1 MAVDHGDSV
10 RHAAAKSG
18 SKRERREASKDE
30 GERRGVFGQRGQDQ
44 GVFPGSALLMSGR
57 LTPSCAGPSP
67 GFNIAPQYCRNR
79 DEVGM
84 RLLARQ
90 LLRVPKLCPDI
101 VMMKSTKDGA

>member
-1 MAVDHGDSV
+1 
-10 RHAAAKSG
+10 
-18 SKRERREASKDE
+18 
-30 GERRGVFGQRGQDQ
+30 
-44 GVFPGSALLMSGR
+44 MSGR